1 MSNVVIVGVQWGDE
15 GKGKFVDLLAQ
26 EIDYVVRFQ
35 GGNNAGHTVIVDG
48 KKAALH
54 LVPSGILH
62 EGKICLIGNGVV
74 LDPVVFVEELD
85 TLIGQGV
92 DVSPNRL
99 KISSKTHLIM
109 PYHKVLDK
117 ARENKLEKGQ
127 KIGTTGR
134 GIGPCYEDKVGRVG
148 VRASDLA
155 DPDLLKAKI
164 AAALKEK
171 NVLFTALYGIDAL
184 AVDAVFDEVMAV
196 APRIIPHLT
205 DVSSELEQAWN
216 EGKSVLFEGA
226 QGIHLDIDHGTY
238 PFVTSSNTVS
248 GNAAA
253 GSGVGPNKLDRIIG
267 ILKAYTTRVGEGPF
281 PTELNDATGELLR
294 TSGGE
299 FGVTTGLL
307 DEAYDLA
314 RHYCQATGP
323 NVMYFETGQG
333 SALSADAHYGC
344 DQVTMEARCYG
355 LARRYQPFMVNTVV
369 GFIGPEYL
377 YNHQQII
384 RAALEDHF
392 MGKLTGIPMGCDA
405 CYTNH
410 MKADQNDIE
419 NLATLLVAAGCNYI
433 MGVPQGDDC
442 MLMYQC
448 TGYHEAA
455 SLREVFG
462 LRPIKEFDQ
471 WLEKMGF
478 SENGKLTPLAGDASV
493 FLK

>member
-253 GSGVGPNKLDRIIG
+253 GSCVGPNKLDRIIG

-299 FGVTTGLL
+299 FGVTTGRPRRCGWFDAVVNRYASQVNGLTDIVLTKL
-307 DEAYDLA
+307 DVLTGLKEIPLCVAYDVNGERRDDMPTDQSEFAAAKPIYESMPGWDEDISQIHDFNDLPKT
-314 RHYCQATGP
+314 CQDYVKRLEELSGCRISVIGTGP
-323 NVMYFETGQG
+323 QR
-333 SALSADAHYGC
+333 DH
-344 DQVTMEARCYG
+344 
-355 LARRYQPFMVNTVV
+355 
-369 GFIGPEYL
+369 II
-377 YNHQQII
+377 QI
-384 RAALEDHF
+384 
-392 MGKLTGIPMGCDA
+392 
-405 CYTNH
+405 NS
-410 MKADQNDIE
+410 
-419 NLATLLVAAGCNYI
+419 LV
-433 MGVPQGDDC
+433 D
-442 MLMYQC
+442 
-448 TGYHEAA
+448 
-455 SLREVFG
+455 
-462 LRPIKEFDQ
+462 
-471 WLEKMGF
+471 
-478 SENGKLTPLAGDASV
+478 
-493 FLK
+493 